1 MKEFKSSGLLLM
13 DDYFNA
19 LNPVSEQLVNLESI
33 GVTGSIQNEPYNFT
47 EIENSGSI
55 EIENKK

>member
-1 MKEFKSSGLLLM
+1 M